1 VSRVVLLDVPPV
13 LAQEENMM
21 EQNPAAIRRNIDI
34 NFIFL
39 TLIYPL
45 SYRRGLAHGVLQ
57 LSPLIC
63 GRAQV
68 TARCYRLTDGSVL
81 RIAARLAVAA
91 ATVKAATVKAATVK
105 AATVKAATMET
116 TAKMVSRETV
126 PIEMVQP
133 GVIMIAVPAIGEI
146 AIPVRSPDSKI
157 RTGSIYVITVTPRE
171 EQRDRYEAQGYF

>member
-1 VSRVVLLDVPPV
+1 V

-91 ATVKAATVKAATVK
+91 SAVK